1 MRNRGVVVVVVA
13 TVVVVVA
20 GGGVVVVVV
29 PGDVVGVEVGAVVV
43 VAAESGG
50 EVEVVVESGAVVGVV
65 VLGAGVVGWVAGGAA
80 GGRVGV
86 LGSASS
92 ASADRG
98 AAGGSFTCD
107 VTWLTAAVPTPDTPM
122 AAKIQMMTVMSLRT
136 LTAWWIGSVEG
147 NKKALGNP

>member
-29 PGDVVGVEVGAVVV
+29 PGDVVGVEVGAVGVV
-43 VAAESGG
+43 VVESGG
-50 EVEVVVESGAVVGVV
+50 EVVVESGAVVGVV